1 MGYFLFVFFLF
12 WLLLCSIQYYHT
24 LPIILSRV
32 VLIVINDLRFDHN
45 MLCVYKQFTVT
56 VTHIVKNLNFS
67 DEHFFL
73 RLLNVSDYLR
83 NQMD

>member
-1 MGYFLFVFFLF
+1 M
-12 WLLLCSIQYYHT
+12 QYYHT

-32 VLIVINDLRFDHN
+32 VLIVINDLHFDHN
-45 MLCVYKQFTVT
+45 MLCVSYTIYCYSDLLLKQ
-56 VTHIVKNLNFS
+56 LNFS